1 MKKVILGTGML
12 ISGIIGFAA
21 IIIAV
26 VSKGTLN
33 GEWLNSIGYEGLFV
47 PFFIYIMLAILG
59 LIIAISGI
67 TEKSNND

>member
-26 VSKGTLN
+26 VTKGTLN
-33 GEWLNSIGYEGLFV
+33 GEWLNAIGFEGLLV
-47 PFFIYIMLAILG
+47 PFFIFIMLAIFG
-59 LIIAISGI
+59 LIIAIFGI
-67 TEKSNND
+67 TEKTNND